1 MDDLTRIEH
10 SLTDARDELTAY
22 WEQSDGQACL
32 LALRVATDALAEY
45 RAVDAG
51 SARERAPGVWQR
63 IELLADEVRRL
74 RAPLDSMT

>member
-10 SLTDARDELTAY
+10 SLADAREELIAY

-32 LALRVATDALAEY
+32 LALRAATDALAEY

-51 SARERAPGVWQR
+51 AARARDPAVWLR
-63 IELLADEVRRL
+63 IESLADEVRRL
-74 RAPLDSMT
+74 RAPLEGAT